1 MKAESSKHHWDE
13 IQLRGLSREEL
24 IKRREE
30 SLNRYYKREEEK
42 FKEAADLKI
51 KMDKMTVDQQ
61 MKVEDF

>member
-1 MKAESSKHHWDE
+1 M
-13 IQLRGLSREEL
+13 RGLSREEL

-51 KMDKMTVDQQ
+51 KMDKMTVD
-61 MKVEDF
+61 